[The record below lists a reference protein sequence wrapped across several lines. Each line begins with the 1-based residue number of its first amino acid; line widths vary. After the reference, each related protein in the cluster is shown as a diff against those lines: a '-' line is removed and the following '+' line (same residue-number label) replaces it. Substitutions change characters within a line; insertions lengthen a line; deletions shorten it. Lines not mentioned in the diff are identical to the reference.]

1 MSESNEHR
9 AGRLHGLWAMTNRE
23 LKKWY
28 KAPVIFTLSIVQPI
42 IWMGLLGKAMNI
54 SALFGGSTFTN
65 SIMSQPGIITQFTK
79 ALMTYGMTQTQA
91 NLFLTNPNGIGSVF
105 SGVGNAVLLS
115 TFNTTSYFSFM
126 AVGMIAF
133 TALFTTAFSGMSVVW
148 DRRLGFL
155 NKALSTPVSR
165 GVIIFSKVLS
175 ATFRSMFQAGIII
188 LIAIAFG
195 LQFGATFNPVYVLG
209 VFAILFLICVGL
221 SSMFIA
227 ITIRS
232 TRIETPM
239 AVMNLITLPLMFASN
254 AFFPTSI
261 MPSWLKAVANVNP
274 MTYTTDAVRQLLI
287 YNSINWWGTVGGQ
300 MGIGLDFLYV
310 GIFAVVVASIGIALS
325 WRFLSK

>member
-1 MSESNEHR
+1 MSETNDNSKSK
-9 AGRLHGLWAMTNRE
+9 LHGLWALTNRE

-28 KAPVIFTLSIVQPI
+28 KAPVIFILSIIQPI

-54 SALFGGSTFTN
+54 GAIFSSGSLGELMSKLVLTPPLTATQSQQLGSFFNGLSA
-65 SIMSQPGIITQFTK
+65 SIIQ
-79 ALMTYGMTQTQA
+79 
-91 NLFLTNPNGIGSVF
+91 
-105 SGVGNAVLLS
+105 NA
-115 TFNTTSYFSFM
+115 FKTTDYFSFM

-165 GVIIFSKVLS
+165 AVIIFSKVLS
-175 ATFRSMFQAGIII
+175 ATLRSMFQAGIII

-195 LQFGATFNPVYVLG
+195 LQFGASFNPLYIFG
-209 VFAILFLICVGL
+209 VFAIMFLICVGL

-254 AFFPTSI
+254 AFFPTNI
-261 MPSWLKAVANVNP
+261 MPSWLQTVAQVNP
-274 MTYTTDAVRQLLI
+274 MTYTTDVVRQLLI
-287 YNSINWWGTVGGQ
+287 YSTTDFTQVG
-300 MGIGLDFLYV
+300 MDFAYV
-310 GIFAVVVASIGIALS
+310 GIFAVVVATIGIVLS

>member
-1 MSESNEHR
+1 MSELNEHR
-9 AGRLHGLWAMTNRE
+9 ASRLHGLWAMTNRE

-54 SALFGGSTFTN
+54 GALFGGSSFTQ
-65 SIMSQPGIITQFTK
+65 SIMSPSIATQFENVL
-79 ALMTYGMTQTQA
+79 ANYGMPAA
-91 NLFLTNPNGIGSVF
+91 NIPGFLANSNGISSVF
-105 SGVGNAVLLS
+105 SGLGNVVLLKF
-115 TFNTTSYFSFM
+115 FNTTSYFSFM
-126 AVGMIAF
+126 AVGVIAF

-175 ATFRSMFQAGIII
+175 ATFRSMFQAGIVI
-188 LIAIAFG
+188 LIAILFG
-195 LQFGATFNPVYVLG
+195 LQFGAAFNPVYVLG

-254 AFFPTSI
+254 AFFPTGI
-261 MPSWLKAVANVNP
+261 MPDWLKTVASYNP
-274 MTYTTDAVRQLLI
+274 MTYATDAVRQLLI
-287 YNSINWWGTVGGQ
+287 YNTIDWRNVGT
-300 MGIGLDFLYV
+300 DFAYV
-310 GIFAVVVASIGIALS
+310 GVFAAIVATIGILLS
-325 WRFLSK
+325 WRYLSK

>member
-1 MSESNEHR
+1 MTESNGNSR
-9 AGRLHGLWAMTNRE
+9 SKLHGLWALTNRE

-28 KAPVIFTLSIVQPI
+28 KAPVIFILSIIQPI

-54 SALFGGSTFTN
+54 SAIFSSGSFGQLLENLVLTPPLTATQSLQLGVFFQGLQN
-65 SIMSQPGIITQFTK
+65 SIM
-79 ALMTYGMTQTQA
+79 L
-91 NLFLTNPNGIGSVF
+91 N
-105 SGVGNAVLLS
+105 
-115 TFNTTSYFSFM
+115 TFNTTDYFSFM

-165 GVIIFSKVLS
+165 AVIVFSKVLA
-175 ATFRSMFQAGIII
+175 ATLRSMFQAGIII
-188 LIAIAFG
+188 LIAVAFG
-195 LQFGATFNPVYVLG
+195 LQFGASFNPVFVLG
-209 VFAILFLICVGL
+209 VFGIMFLICVGL

-232 TRIETPM
+232 TRMETPM

-261 MPSWLKAVANVNP
+261 MPSWLQTVATFNP

-287 YNSINWWGTVGGQ
+287 NETT
-300 MGIGLDFLYV
+300 DFMVVAKDFAYV
-310 GIFAVVVASIGIALS
+310 GIFAVVAATIGIVLS
-325 WRFLSK
+325 WRFLNK

>member
-1 MSESNEHR
+1 MSETNGNSKSK
-9 AGRLHGLWAMTNRE
+9 LHGLWALTNRE

-28 KAPVIFTLSIVQPI
+28 KAPVIFILSIIQPI

-54 SALFGGSTFTN
+54 GAIFSGGSLGELMSKLVLTPPLTTTQSQQLGSFFN
-65 SIMSQPGIITQFTK
+65 GLSASIIQ
-79 ALMTYGMTQTQA
+79 
-91 NLFLTNPNGIGSVF
+91 
-105 SGVGNAVLLS
+105 NA
-115 TFNTTSYFSFM
+115 FKTTDYFSFM

-165 GVIIFSKVLS
+165 AVIIFSKVLS
-175 ATFRSMFQAGIII
+175 ATLRSMFQAGIII

-195 LQFGATFNPVYVLG
+195 LQFGASFNPLYIFG
-209 VFAILFLICVGL
+209 VFAIMFLICVGL

-239 AVMNLITLPLMFASN
+239 AVMNLVTLPLMFASN
-254 AFFPTSI
+254 AFFPTNI
-261 MPSWLKAVANVNP
+261 MPSWLQTVAQVNP

-287 YNSINWWGTVGGQ
+287 YSTTDFTQVG
-300 MGIGLDFLYV
+300 MDFAYV
-310 GIFAVVVASIGIALS
+310 GIFAVVVATIGIVLS